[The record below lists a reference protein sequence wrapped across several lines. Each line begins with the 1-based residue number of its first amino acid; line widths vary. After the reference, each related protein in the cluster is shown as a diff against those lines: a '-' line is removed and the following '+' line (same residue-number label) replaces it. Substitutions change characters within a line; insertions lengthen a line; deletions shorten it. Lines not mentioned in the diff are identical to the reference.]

1 MGGAEEPPEIKQRRT
16 VYERPSCKES
26 VFGKMLAIKTIALC
40 SHYLQ
45 HIKAVVNTVGGL
57 LASRRVFCRLPLL
70 FFLFLFDKFRRKHLL
85 KHAKKTTIREHCCI
99 VPVTT

>member
-57 LASRRVFCRLPLL
+57 LASRRVYCRLPL
-70 FFLFLFDKFRRKHLL
+70 FFFCSYSTNSDESTSLNTRKKQQFASIAALYQ
-85 KHAKKTTIREHCCI
+85 
-99 VPVTT
+99 